1 MSKAIQ
7 YFKNFNKPDEE
18 DNNVDCDHG
27 GEDTEGS
34 AQKRR
39 SFSVKKTT
47 SEASFMNNLDVPL
60 AVRRKAAVRRKKLDS
75 NKPNGE

>member
-34 AQKRR
+34 A
-39 SFSVKKTT
+39 
-47 SEASFMNNLDVPL
+47 
-60 AVRRKAAVRRKKLDS
+60 
-75 NKPNGE
+75 